1 MEFLDQQIVSGVFM
15 SVFFLMSFFGRYPP
29 MFKYDESSMISF
41 LESDTLNWNSA
52 LFIVSIVC
60 AIWLTVATLFRDA
73 AEKDE

>member
-41 LESDTLNWNSA
+41 DPLNWNSS